1 MIEEALYEYL
11 KTTAGFERVMQGWI
25 QQYKKLGRLGGRIT
39 VPKPNET
46 EKAAI
51 GGFMGIDYRKAQ
63 ELNITYIN
71 WSRAIANSR
80 FEGCDFL
87 EVLKL
92 YVGKKIQTNEEYRK
106 QKTEDEKRE
115 FHSLCKTFENTKVEQ
130 WLQYLIEKRNK
141 SYSKIKQLLQ
151 EGKKEEL
158 ITILDAINHLPF
170 WNGTKEN
177 IAIFATHRSGD
188 PHFFDTGS
196 KALLLYE
203 SILFFKDIEDI
214 ERTLEERNKIYYDA
228 GLLKDDL
235 SNNCMLCHING
246 IQSDGL
252 THPAWNGFYENY
264 EPWIVSL
271 YNLQQIQ
278 RLHVSLHK
286 VFIVEN
292 PSIFRLLCS
301 KAKEFA
307 LQHCGF
313 ICTNGQLNVCA
324 FILLDM
330 LEKEH
335 IAMYYAGD
343 FDPEGLLIADKLK
356 KRYPQLHLWHYEQSD
371 YKASISNKKA
381 DSRRLAMLE
390 KCENTQ
396 IIKMIECMAP
406 YTYCGYQE
414 ALIAY
419 YIEDLKEEASSKR
432 TRDIEK

>member
-39 VPKPNET
+39 ISKPNEI

-51 GGFMGIDYRKAQ
+51 GGFMGIDYRKEQ
-63 ELNITYIN
+63 ELNVTYMS

-87 EVLKL
+87 KVLEL
-92 YVGKKIQTNEEYRK
+92 YAGKKIQTNEEYRK
-106 QKTEDEKRE
+106 QKLEDEERA
-115 FHSLCKTFENTKVEQ
+115 FRSLCKTFENTKAEQ
-130 WLQYLIEKRNK
+130 WLQFLIEKRNK

-151 EGKKEEL
+151 EGKEAEL
-158 ITILDAINHLPF
+158 RIVLDAVNHLPF
-170 WNGTKEN
+170 WNNTKEN
-177 IAIFATHRSGD
+177 IAIFATKRSGD

-203 SILFFKDIEDI
+203 SILFFKDIEDS

-235 SNNCMLCHING
+235 SNHCMICHING
-246 IQSDGL
+246 ICADGVN
-252 THPAWNGFYENY
+252 HPAWNGFYECY

-271 YNLQQIQ
+271 YNLQQIHSLQ
-278 RLHVSLHK
+278 ASLHK
-286 VFIVEN
+286 VFVVEN
-292 PSIFRLLCS
+292 PSVFKLLCN
-301 KAKEFA
+301 KAKE
-307 LQHCGF
+307 LPLPHCGF
-313 ICTNGQLNVCA
+313 VCTNGQLNVSA

-330 LEKEH
+330 LEKER
-335 IAMYYAGD
+335 ITMFYAGD

-356 KRYPQLHLWHYEQSD
+356 KRYPQLHLWHYEKSD
-371 YKASISNKKA
+371 YEVCIANKKA

-390 KCENTQ
+390 KCVNTQ
-396 IIKMIECMAP
+396 IIEIIECMAP
-406 YTYCGYQE
+406 HSYCGYQE
-414 ALIAY
+414 ALSAY
-419 YIEDLKEEASSKR
+419 YIEDLKNEV
-432 TRDIEK
+432 T